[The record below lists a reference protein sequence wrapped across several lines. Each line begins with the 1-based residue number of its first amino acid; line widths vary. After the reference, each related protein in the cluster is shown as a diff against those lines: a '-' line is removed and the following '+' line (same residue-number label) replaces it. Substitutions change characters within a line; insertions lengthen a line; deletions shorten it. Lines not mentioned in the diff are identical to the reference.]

1 MPEINYLA
9 VLAAAVSAFI
19 LGAVWYAPPVFGRA
33 WQRETGLTDERLK
46 GSNKA
51 LIFGGSFVL
60 TLAASWMFAM
70 FLGPKPAFGFA
81 IGAGF
86 AAGVFWVATSFGV
99 NYLFELKSLRL
110 FFINAGYHA
119 AQFTIIGAILGLW
132 H

>member
-1 MPEINYLA
+1 MPEVNYLA

-19 LGAVWYAPPVFGRA
+19 LGAIWYAPPVFGRA
-33 WQRETGLTDERLK
+33 WQRETGLTDEQLK
-46 GSNKA
+46 AGNKG

-60 TLAASWMFAM
+60 TLAASWMFAL

-99 NYLFELKSLRL
+99 NYLFEFKSLRL
-110 FFINAGYHA
+110 FLINAGYHA